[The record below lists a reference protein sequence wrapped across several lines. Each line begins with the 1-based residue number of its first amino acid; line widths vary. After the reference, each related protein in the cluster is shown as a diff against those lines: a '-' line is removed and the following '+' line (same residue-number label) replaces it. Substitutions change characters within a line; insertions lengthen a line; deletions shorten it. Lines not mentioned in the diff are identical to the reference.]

1 MTLLKTLI
9 FTQIGSVGARDVPFH
24 YETICTT
31 YSLGKISDC
40 QQRRPTCL
48 KILWSWPAGRGPVIT
63 FLVALALL
71 CASTSIYLKLVLS
84 HVTNCLSLPFLS
96 LYIYFFSTSLMM
108 CGNNIIIKSFHE
120 MKGDVGMAS

>member
-9 FTQIGSVGARDVPFH
+9 FTQIGSVYRGTRCAFSLRDYLYNIFARQNIRLS
-24 YETICTT
+24 T
-31 YSLGKISDC
+31 KASD
-40 QQRRPTCL
+40 
-48 KILWSWPAGRGPVIT
+48 GPVIT

-71 CASTSIYLKLVLS
+71 FASTSIYLKLVLS